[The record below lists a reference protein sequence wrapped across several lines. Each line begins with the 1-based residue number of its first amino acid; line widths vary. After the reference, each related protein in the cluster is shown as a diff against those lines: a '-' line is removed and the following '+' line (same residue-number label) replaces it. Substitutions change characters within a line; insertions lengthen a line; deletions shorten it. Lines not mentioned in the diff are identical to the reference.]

1 MRNRRLL
8 RILLLSSLA
17 AVLCAGALIGSAES
31 APGRNGPRTVIVGF
45 KAGVTPVAQADVL
58 ADAGAKP
65 MRRYPQIRSALV
77 SVGAR
82 TTAGAIRDL
91 ESDPSVGYADPNGTG
106 HAGAVP
112 NAPCLPQLWGLNN
125 TAQTVNWTTGTPDA

>member
-1 MRNRRLL
+1 MARLCHASDTLAGDALSGARPYGEKDRPRGPGASHPMRARRLL

-77 SVGAR
+77 SVAQ
-82 TTAGAIRDL
+82 TMAGAIRDL
-91 ESDPSVGYADPNGTG
+91 ESDPRVAYAE
-106 HAGAVP
+106 
-112 NAPCLPQLWGLNN
+112 
-125 TAQTVNWTTGTPDA
+125 

>member
-1 MRNRRLL
+1 MRARRLL
-8 RILLLSSLA
+8 RILLLSSLT

-31 APGRNGPRTVIVGF
+31 APGRNGPHTVLVGF

-77 SVGAR
+77 SVAQ
-82 TTAGAIRDL
+82 TTAGAIRAL
-91 ESDPSVGYADPNGTG
+91 ESDPSVASAEPNFTVHADAIPNDPFL
-106 HAGAVP
+106 A
-112 NAPCLPQLWGLNN
+112 QLSSLNN
-125 TAQTVNWTTGTPDA
+125 TGQTVNWTTG

>member
-45 KAGVTPVAQADVL
+45 KAGVSPVAQADVL

-77 SVGAR
+77 SVAQ
-82 TTAGAIRDL
+82 TMAGGIRDL
-91 ESDPSVGYADPNGTG
+91 EGGPGVAYAEPNFTVHADAIPNDPFLA
-106 HAGAVP
+106 
-112 NAPCLPQLWGLNN
+112 QLWGLNN
-125 TAQTVNWTTGTPDA
+125 TGQTVNW